1 MIFSIVKQS
10 IDIRLRFPNP
20 PGIHA
25 DTECAAVMGMLAK
38 ECGFSLPEYRTEF
51 SVMRQKLLEWVYEK
65 PADQESRAQR
75 LVSLLEAYEP
85 KAALDHETYELMR
98 YSYDCE

>member
-10 IDIRLRFPNP
+10 IDIRLKFPNP
-20 PGIHA
+20 PRIHA

-38 ECGFSLPEYRTEF
+38 ECGCSLPEYRTEF
-51 SVMRQKLLEWVYEK
+51 SAMKQKLLEWVYEK
-65 PADQESRAQR
+65 PVDQESRAKR
-75 LVSLLEAYEP
+75 LVSLLETYEP
-85 KAALDHETYELMR
+85 KAELDYQTYELMR

>member
-1 MIFSIVKQS
+1 
-10 IDIRLRFPNP
+10 
-20 PGIHA
+20 
-25 DTECAAVMGMLAK
+25 
-38 ECGFSLPEYRTEF
+38 
-51 SVMRQKLLEWVYEK
+51 MRQKLLEWVYEK